1 MTQDIEIFVEPETQS
16 SKIDKEN
23 INQNSLSAI
32 TLLSTIGAAALV
44 ACGSN
49 EEDNQSNSNNRILA
63 DGDQLT
69 QTPGSTA
76 QLNGTTSYVPPGAT
90 TNGSTVSARGF
101 NNYAVA
107 ASDADASRFLM
118 QSQFNAT
125 DAEIVA
131 VKNSTFLAYLQQQF
145 AKPIGHTGFQWLED
159 RGYGI
164 SDANNYFFSTYPAEG
179 MLWNQL
185 FTSQDAMRKRVALAL
200 SEFFVVS
207 LQSAEFT
214 WRSHAFAQYWDILVK
229 NAFGN
234 FRQLLEDVTLSPA
247 MGYYLNTKGNQK
259 EDPATGRVP
268 DENYGREVM
277 QLFSIGLY
285 HLNLDGTEKLDVN
298 GKKIETYTQSDVT
311 NIARVFTGYDFD
323 APASE
328 RFMPVGQ
335 TYSVEGKQFTSRLMK
350 FDTSRHSTVASTFLG
365 ATVPAGAS
373 GTQSLKIAL
382 DTLYLHPNVGPF
394 FGKQM
399 IQRFVTSNPSPAY
412 IARVAAAFN
421 NNGAGVRGDL
431 KAVWTAIFLDDE
443 ARRNAAQVPTAAL
456 SLETATQKNDRV
468 NSVNPPH
475 NTADTNLG
483 SVSDKNAAFASLKSL
498 GTGIGAD
505 PNRGTDTLLSTNFGK
520 LREPMLRF
528 IQWGRTFGLS
538 PASPEYIFWKI
549 PETSSTSNSLGQ
561 SPLRSPS
568 VFNYFRPGFIPSN
581 TALVTTNTVAPEFQL
596 VNETT
601 VGGYLNYMQDVIRN
615 GLRSYI
621 DPAVPQQSYPPS
633 LGYKLHTVA
642 TYTSEL
648 ALVSD
653 ASALVKRVNLLLA
666 AGQISDA
673 NQTLMINAITSMPIN
688 SANATT
694 LASQKLDRICAA
706 VLMVMASSEYL
717 IQK

>member
-16 SKIDKEN
+16 SKTDKVN

-49 EEDNQSNSNNRILA
+49 EEENQSNSNNRILA

-69 QTPGSTA
+69 QTPSSTA

-285 HLNLDGTEKLDVN
+285 QLNLDGTEKLDVN

-335 TYSVEGKQFTSRLMK
+335 TYSVEGKQFTSRPMK

-443 ARRNAAQVPTAAL
+443 ARRNPTQVPTAGL
-456 SLETATQKNDRV
+456 SLETAAQKNDRIS
-468 NSVNPPH
+468 SVNPPH
-475 NTADTNLG
+475 NTAATNLG
-483 SVSDKNAAFASLKSL
+483 NAVDKIAAFASLKSL

-653 ASALVKRVNLLLA
+653 ASALIKRVNLLLA